1 MKKSQMTKPTQ
12 KINSTSNRPTTPIA
26 FSVSKELKDQIQM
39 IATARKQSKSTVLR
53 ECIKESLN
61 SNLPAE
67 AYHYVELSEVLY
79 NKNTSDKQK
88 VAETKRI
95 IKELIK
101 LRGACHE

>member
-1 MKKSQMTKPTQ
+1 MKKSKYTKPTTN
-12 KINSTSNRPTTPIA
+12 INNTNKNPTYPIA
-26 FSVSKELKDQIQM
+26 FSVSQELRDQIQM
-39 IATARKQSKSTVLR
+39 IATTRKQSKSTVLR

-61 SNLPAE
+61 SDLPAE

-79 NKNTSDKQK
+79 NKSTSDKQK

-95 IKELIK
+95 VKELIK